1 MTTGR
6 VDRWCGGSPVSL
18 LNRFKGRKQSV
29 DPFQAAVEVGPSREA
44 LAEEFAA
51 GGAPQPTGIPTVWQ
65 DGASGQKFAGKPAAV
80 HIATAG
86 ETEQLAAIGGTFICG
101 FCKYFDL
108 ENGRKEI
115 ARQRF
120 AERLVNDEQWKL
132 RHLGAPIDTIGLCG
146 ASNGEVATSF
156 VSKGCD
162 QYRQK
167 GK

>member
-1 MTTGR
+1 M
-6 VDRWCGGSPVSL
+6 SL
-18 LNRFKGRKQSV
+18 LNRFKGRKQSA
-29 DPFQAAVEVGPSREA
+29 DPFQAAVEVGPTKEQ
-44 LAEEFAA
+44 LQDEVGA
-51 GGAPQPTGIPTVWQ
+51 GGMAAQPLGIPTVWQ

-80 HIATAG
+80 HVATAS
-86 ETEQLAAIGGTFICG
+86 ETEQLVHSGPTTFICG

-120 AERLVNDEQWKL
+120 AERLVHDEQWKL
-132 RHLGAPIDTIGLCG
+132 KHLGAPIDTIGLCG

-162 QYRQK
+162 QFRAK
-167 GK
+167 GR